1 MYSALDVTRYIIWYC
16 QEKSYAI
23 NNLKL
28 QKILYFAQ
36 AQFLVFGKDN
46 KPCFFEEIEAWKYG
60 PVVPD
65 IYRAYKIFG
74 SAHIPCE
81 DMMDDFDIDE
91 PDKEMIN
98 GIVDRCNK
106 YAAVRLID
114 ISCKQAPWKDAY
126 ESRKTVID
134 IDEIRKYFLRKR
146 LIKDE
151 CGIDRT

>member
-1 MYSALDVTRYIIWYC
+1 MYSALDVARYIIWYC

-28 QKILYFAQ
+28 QKVLYFVQ

-46 KPCFFEEIEAWKYG
+46 KPCFSEKIEAWQYG
-60 PVVPD
+60 PVVSEV
-65 IYRAYKIFG
+65 YREYKIFG
-74 SAHIPCE
+74 SAHIPCG

-106 YAAVRLID
+106 YTAVRLVD
-114 ISCKQAPWKDAY
+114 ISHRQAPWKDAH
-126 ESRKTVID
+126 ESGKTVID
-134 IDEIRKYFLRKR
+134 IAEIRNYFLRKS
-146 LIKDE
+146 
-151 CGIDRT
+151 